1 MRAHLG
7 GGNTNF
13 PSKFLLIGDQKIPH
27 FENKIEID
35 HDLSEKV
42 TSIEDLISKVY
53 PDVDQIEN
61 KDYQWMCQRA
71 KLVARNSSVDKIN
84 DIIDSTSRR

>member
-13 PSKFLLIGDQKIPH
+13 PSKLLLIGDWKISH

-35 HDLSEKV
+35 HDLGEKV
-42 TSIEDLISKVY
+42 TSTEDLISKFY
-53 PDVDQIEN
+53 PDVDQIKN
-61 KDYQWMCQRA
+61 KDYQ
-71 KLVARNSSVDKIN
+71 
-84 DIIDSTSRR
+84 